1 MAKNANNGFL
11 IEDDNESDPNHW
23 TTLYSSDAA
32 SPHKPELHIAYE
44 CESANLQVMY
54 DNTYAQRYSDPA
66 NRIINCLNQLQEKYL
81 WEFGISV
88 NYSTPTIFS
97 SYADQH
103 CTATYDTLCPHAD
116 ASECTNSQIPY
127 SGTITYGMLHH
138 TNIYNILSRVGPPTS
153 STTAKLTYLGRKM
166 CDKKGNACAE
176 IGYVGLALE
185 PIRVAAVMN
194 HSSAESEIATSI
206 HELGHLYGVIDHY
219 GGFNGLNTTQD
230 MQDRYSD
237 RGYSSRCI
245 YGEDKYDSS
254 VMEDLIICDGCKSWI
269 IENRSRFSG

>member
-1 MAKNANNGFL
+1 MSLPRSKGHNTRQANHAHKLYRKRNAAYAHFL
-11 IEDDNESDPNHW
+11 IREDP
-23 TTLYSSDAA
+23 
-32 SPHKPELHIAYE
+32 K
-44 CESANLQVMY
+44 
-54 DNTYAQRYSDPA
+54 
-66 NRIINCLNQLQEKYL
+66 
-81 WEFGISV
+81 
-88 NYSTPTIFS
+88 
-97 SYADQH
+97 
-103 CTATYDTLCPHAD
+103 
-116 ASECTNSQIPY
+116 
-127 SGTITYGMLHH
+127 
-138 TNIYNILSRVGPPTS
+138 
-153 STTAKLTYLGRKM
+153 
-166 CDKKGNACAE
+166 CAE